1 MMSERDLLESDL
13 RGQTRVLKRLAQG
26 ASLDEVLHTLVEV
39 AEESRPEMIGS
50 IMLIEA
56 ETGMLR
62 LAASRRLPDPY
73 CEAVDR
79 RIPGPRCGSCGTA
92 AFTGQRVVVEEIAT
106 DPLWHGF
113 RDIPEQA
120 GLRACWSE
128 PIIASTGEILGTFA
142 MYYAVPRSPCASE
155 LEFVSSIASLA
166 ALAIERVRYQSEVE
180 RERAVLKTIVNGI
193 PDALLMTDLDRKIT
207 HFSRGACRM
216 FEYLVEEVLDESTSI
231 LYADHADFDR
241 MARERFHAG
250 AEERLDV
257 TEIPW
262 RRKSGSTFVGEMVG
276 KVIRDEREKPLG
288 FLALI
293 RDVTDRKR
301 AEACLAESRDK
312 LVQAERLAAMG
323 KMVSAIAHESRNALQ
338 RIQVGVDVLEYDIE
352 PGSEARDDLDRIR
365 RAKNDLQQLHD
376 ELRSFAGP
384 IQLDPSTAN
393 LAEVWRQAWS
403 NLHVLHQGRD
413 VQLIEAVEDTDL
425 LCELDVFRIEQVFRN
440 LFENSLAACTDPVRI
455 TVACRLRN
463 DDGRRVLCVSVR
475 DNGPGLPAE
484 LRARV
489 FEAFYTTKAKGTGLG
504 MAIAERFIT
513 AHRGTIEAIDFPG
526 GAEFLMTL
534 PQRRS

>member
-1 MMSERDLLESDL
+1 MMNERDLLESDL

-39 AEESRPEMIGS
+39 AEESRPDMIGS
-50 IMLIEA
+50 VMLMEA
-56 ETGMLR
+56 ESGTLR
-62 LAASRRLPDPY
+62 LAASRRLPDFY
-73 CEAVDR
+73 CTAVDR

-92 AFTGQRVVVEEIAT
+92 AFTGKRVVVEDIAT

-120 GLRACWSE
+120 LLRACWSE
-128 PIIASTGEILGTFA
+128 PIIASTGEVLGTFA
-142 MYYAVPRSPCASE
+142 MYYSVPRSPCASE

-193 PDALLMTDLDRKIT
+193 PDALLMTGLDRNIT

-216 FEYLVEEVLDESTSI
+216 FQYDADEVLGKSTSI
-231 LYADHADFDR
+231 LYADRSDFER
-241 MARERFHAG
+241 MAEERFHIA
-250 AEERLDV
+250 ADEKFEA
-257 TEIPW
+257 TEVQW
-262 RRKSGSTFVGEMVG
+262 RRKSGATFVGEMVG
-276 KVIRDEREKPLG
+276 KVIRDERDQPLG

-293 RDVTDRKR
+293 RDITDRKR

-338 RIQVGVDVLEYDIE
+338 RIQVGIDVLEYDIE
-352 PGSEARDDLDRIR
+352 PDSEAREDLNRIR
-365 RAKNDLQQLHD
+365 RAKSDLQHMHD

-384 IQLDPSTAN
+384 IQLDKLTASV
-393 LAEVWRQAWS
+393 ADVWRQAWT

-413 VQLIEAVEDTDL
+413 IQLIEAIDDVDL
-425 LCELDVFRIEQVFRN
+425 VCELDVFRIEQVFRN
-440 LFENSLAACTDPVRI
+440 LFENSLAACADPVRI
-455 TVACRLRN
+455 TVACSNRN
-463 DDGRRVLCVSVR
+463 DGEQRMLCVSVR
-475 DNGPGLPAE
+475 DNGPGLPEE
-484 LRARV
+484 LRSRV

-513 AHRGTIEAIDFPG
+513 AHRGTIEISDHPD

-534 PQRRS
+534 PH